1 MQSPAERAYRLG
13 KCQLLRHIWLF
24 ATPQTNPTQPS
35 RLLNPWNSPGKNT
48 GIGSHFFSRGSSQ
61 PQGWKPGLLNC
72 MYSLLSEPP
81 GKPKQIERPLAVFLS
96 EGKDEDSGAQT
107 LQRFSVEG
115 ATSKRPAVPKIK
127 GESPRSEILMS
138 GEECIWKQA
147 CWGGKAKQSL
157 LGKEPP
163 RAFG

>member
-1 MQSPAERAYRLG
+1 MNREASSLPQDVGQVFAGNIFQSHPTTREAG
-13 KCQLLRHIWLF
+13 KCSLLQKGHRIGKELLRHVWLF

-48 GIGSHFFSRGSSQ
+48 GVGSHFFSRGSSQ
-61 PQGWKPGLLNC
+61 PQGWNPGLLNC
-72 MYSLLSEPP
+72 MYSLFSEPP
-81 GKPKQIERPLAVFLS
+81 GKPKQTGKPLAVFLS

-127 GESPRSEILMS
+127 G
-138 GEECIWKQA
+138 
-147 CWGGKAKQSL
+147 
-157 LGKEPP
+157 
-163 RAFG
+163 